1 MNKDKKVLYVVS
13 CMTFVA
19 LLILLLLPVQNNK
32 IANACVLILLTVV
45 TQLLVRKR
53 TSYSISKREVLL
65 VSIILSILYVAL
77 IELSGIKF
85 GFYKN
90 PYFANLNL
98 ILTTALPV
106 AAIIVCSE
114 IIRSTS
120 LAQKNKF
127 VSAVAFLSCLI
138 ADVLTFSNIAGIT
151 SLNRIMDLVG
161 MVLFPAIT
169 SNLYYHYSARQFG
182 PVPNIAFRLI
192 MSLYVYCV
200 PASTGMPDALLAA
213 IKMLA
218 PLLIYGFIQAL
229 FEKKKRRVAVRKSSA
244 LSTVSMVV
252 SFVIII
258 CVAMVVSCQFR
269 FGAIVIAT
277 DSMTGEINKGDVII
291 YEQYKN
297 QKIEEGQVIVFYQN
311 NYRVI
316 HRVVR
321 IENVDNE
328 TRYYTKG
335 DANNTIDIGYRTR
348 SDIIGLTD
356 IKIAYI
362 GYPTL
367 WLHELMETVNEG
379 P

>member
-1 MNKDKKVLYVVS
+1 
-13 CMTFVA
+13 
-19 LLILLLLPVQNNK
+19 
-32 IANACVLILLTVV
+32 
-45 TQLLVRKR
+45 
-53 TSYSISKREVLL
+53 
-65 VSIILSILYVAL
+65 
-77 IELSGIKF
+77 
-85 GFYKN
+85 
-90 PYFANLNL
+90 
-98 ILTTALPV
+98 
-106 AAIIVCSE
+106 
-114 IIRSTS
+114 
-120 LAQKNKF
+120 
-127 VSAVAFLSCLI
+127 
-138 ADVLTFSNIAGIT
+138 
-151 SLNRIMDLVG
+151 
-161 MVLFPAIT
+161 
-169 SNLYYHYSARQFG
+169 
-182 PVPNIAFRLI
+182 
-192 MSLYVYCV
+192 
-200 PASTGMPDALLAA
+200 
-213 IKMLA
+213 
-218 PLLIYGFIQAL
+218 
-229 FEKKKRRVAVRKSSA
+229 
-244 LSTVSMVV
+244 MVV

>member
-13 CMTFVA
+13 IMTFAA
-19 LLILLLLPVQNNK
+19 LLILLLLPVKDNK
-32 IANACVLILLTVV
+32 IANAGVLIALTVA

-53 TSYSISKREVLL
+53 SSYSISKKEVLL
-65 VSIILSILYVAL
+65 VSVILGVLYVAL

-85 GFYKN
+85 GFHKN
-90 PYFANLNL
+90 PYFANTKL
-98 ILTTALPV
+98 ILTVALPV
-106 AAIIVCSE
+106 AAIIICSE

-120 LAQKNKF
+120 LAQKSKL
-127 VSAVAFLSCLI
+127 VSIVVFLSCLT

-151 SLNRIMDLVG
+151 SLNKAMDLVG

-169 SNLYYHYSARQFG
+169 SNLYYHYSARRFG
-182 PVPNIAFRLI
+182 PIPNIVFRLI
-192 MSLYVYCV
+192 TSLYVYCV
-200 PASTGMPDALLAA
+200 PASTAMPDALLAA
-213 IKMLA
+213 IKLII
-218 PLLIYGFIQAL
+218 PLMIYGLILAL
-229 FEKKKRRVAVRKSSA
+229 FEKKKKKAAARKSGP
-244 LSTVSMVV
+244 LSIIGMVF
-252 SFVIII
+252 SCVIIVCI
-258 CVAMVVSCQFR
+258 AMVVSCQFR
-269 FGAIVIAT
+269 FGAVVIAT
-277 DSMTGEINKGDVII
+277 GSMTGEINKGDVII

-311 NYRVI
+311 NDRVV
-316 HRVVR
+316 HRVTR
-321 IENVDNE
+321 IETVGNE

-367 WLHELMETVNEG
+367 WLHGLLETVN
-379 P
+379 

>member
-13 CMTFVA
+13 SMTFAV
-19 LLILLLLPVQNNK
+19 LLILLWLPVQYSK
-32 IANACVLILLTVV
+32 ITSACVLIALTVA
-45 TQLLVRKR
+45 TQLLIRKR

-65 VSIILSILYVAL
+65 VSIILAVLYVAL
-77 IELSGIKF
+77 IELSGVKF
-85 GFYKN
+85 GFHKN
-90 PYFANLNL
+90 PYFANTKL
-98 ILTTALPV
+98 ILTSALPV

-114 IIRSTS
+114 IIRATS
-120 LAQKNKF
+120 LAQKSKL
-127 VSAVAFLSCLI
+127 VSMIVFLTCLT
-138 ADVLTFSNIAGIT
+138 ADALTFSNIAGIT
-151 SLNRIMDLVG
+151 TLNKVMDLVG

-169 SNLYYHYSARQFG
+169 SNLYYHFSSRNFG
-182 PVPNIAFRLI
+182 PIPNIAFRFI
-192 MSLYVYCV
+192 TTLYVYCV
-200 PASTGMPDALLAA
+200 PASTAMPDALMAA
-213 IKMLA
+213 IKLIA
-218 PLLIYGFIQAL
+218 PLLVYGFVMAL
-229 FEKKKRRVAVRKSSA
+229 FENKKKKVVVRKSGA
-244 LSTVSMVV
+244 LSTISMVV
-252 SFVIII
+252 AFVIII

-269 FGAIVIAT
+269 FGAVVIAT
-277 DSMTGEINKGDVII
+277 ESMTGEINKGDVII

-297 QKIEEGQVIVFYQN
+297 QTIEEGQVIVFYQN

-316 HRVVR
+316 HRVAR
-321 IENVDNE
+321 IETVDNE

-367 WLHELMETVNEG
+367 WLYELMGALNEA